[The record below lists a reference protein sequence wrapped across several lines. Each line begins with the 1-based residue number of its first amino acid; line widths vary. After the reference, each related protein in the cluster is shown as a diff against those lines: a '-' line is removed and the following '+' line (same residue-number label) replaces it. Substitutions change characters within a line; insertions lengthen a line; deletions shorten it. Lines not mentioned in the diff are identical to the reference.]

1 MDILEEVKTRY
12 EDLSSVQKRIADYI
26 FKYPDEVCFCSLKT
40 FAGSLGVTEVTVLRF
55 VKKLGLSGFV
65 ELKECLREH
74 IQNRLSHG
82 DALGRVSDRIGRDPG
97 LEQDKNM
104 MLKEFAENE
113 MNTLEKTYGKLS
125 AAEITEAVALIKN
138 AGTVYTMSGD
148 LLKSVGAY
156 LTRRLLGIGIPVVD
170 MGSLSDANFQSVL
183 CGITPEDVVVVFT
196 LPGYSRHVMNASG
209 YLGRKRI
216 PMIVVTDKDNSLI
229 AQQAT
234 TVLCCDNHDLFFYN
248 SPLGAFSV
256 ASLLAYFTAM
266 DDPEET
272 NKRRGRISEAREVLN
287 AAEL

>member
-1 MDILEEVKTRY
+1 MDILEEVKARY

-40 FAGSLGVTEVTVLRF
+40 FAGSLGVTEVTILRF

-82 DALGRVSDRIGRDPG
+82 DALGRVSDRIGRDQE
-97 LEQDKNM
+97 LDQDKDE
-104 MLKEFAENE
+104 MLREFVENE
-113 MNTLEKTYGKLS
+113 INTLRETYGRIS
-125 AAEITEAVALIKN
+125 AAEIMEAVALIKN
-138 AGTVYTMSGD
+138 AKTVYTMGGD
-148 LLKSVGAY
+148 LLKPVCSY

-170 MGSLSDANFQSVL
+170 MGVLSHANFQAFLS
-183 CGITPEDVVVVFT
+183 GITPGDVVVIFT
-196 LPGYSRHVMNASG
+196 LPGYDRQIMNASG

-216 PMIVVTDKDNSLI
+216 PMVVVTDKENSLI

-234 TVLCCDNHDLFFYN
+234 TVLPCGNHDLFFYN
-248 SPLGAFSV
+248 SPLGVFSV

-272 NKRRGRISEAREVLN
+272 NKRRGRISEAREALYT
-287 AAEL
+287 AEL